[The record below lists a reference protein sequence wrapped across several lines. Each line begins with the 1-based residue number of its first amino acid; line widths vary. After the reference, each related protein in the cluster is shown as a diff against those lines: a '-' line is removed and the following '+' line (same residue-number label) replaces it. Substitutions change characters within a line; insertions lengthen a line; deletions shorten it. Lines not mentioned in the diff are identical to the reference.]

1 MGVLLVE
8 KNCHPRP
15 SGSEGKGTQVADT
28 DAVFDA
34 WVFVRWRY
42 ELPHIALVRDARRG

>member
-1 MGVLLVE
+1 MCVLLVE

-15 SGSEGKGTQVADT
+15 SGSEGKGTQVVDT